1 MLDDD
6 TAERATSHLTGS
18 SRDIEG
24 IDNRGE
30 DAEEDESGGGSKRLT
45 PAQRRKLSKEEKK
58 KRSGANK
65 GRRFG
70 KMRDEVELC
79 WKVAVGRNCEFGDK

>member
-1 MLDDD
+1 MNN
-6 TAERATSHLTGS
+6 
-18 SRDIEG
+18 EG
-24 IDNRGE
+24 NGGCDGE
-30 DAEEDESGGGSKRLT
+30 DDETGGGRGNKRVT
-45 PAQRRKLSKEEKK
+45 SAQRRKEEKK

-79 WKVAVGRNCEFGDK
+79 WKIAIGKDCEFGDK